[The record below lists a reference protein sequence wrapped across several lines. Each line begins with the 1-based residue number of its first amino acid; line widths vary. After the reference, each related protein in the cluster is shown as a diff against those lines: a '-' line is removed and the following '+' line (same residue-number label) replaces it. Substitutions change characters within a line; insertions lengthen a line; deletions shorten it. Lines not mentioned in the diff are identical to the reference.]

1 MKRKPHICCS
11 SSSFQHG
18 AHPGLGTEDALV
30 QYPSFVGV
38 LQCFSSLWRQFLIR
52 DTLGAGSP
60 LLGFGHFCLLSSW
73 HSVWRGIKSIW
84 NVWNMAIKIAETNL
98 VHQNIGPSFGQS
110 DCLIQTSS
118 KAGVIIIIYQHER
131 YLFTLK
137 SFLSTKHHSGDHTNC
152 LFCFVYWHRHL
163 ALQFQLEKPHTL
175 ISERKALQIG
185 CSSEHILWHC
195 AWIQFS
201 KIPWWRQWRLALPKQ
216 RGC

>member
-1 MKRKPHICCS
+1 MVRTP
-11 SSSFQHG
+11 
-18 AHPGLGTEDALV
+18 V
-30 QYPSFVGV
+30 QYSSLVGV
-38 LQCFSSLWRQFLIR
+38 LLSFGSFGRQFLVG
-52 DTLGAGSP
+52 DALGACSP
-60 LLGFGHFCLLSSW
+60 LLGFGHLYLLCSW
-73 HSVWRGIKSIW
+73 HSVWCGIKSIW
-84 NVWNMAIKIAETNL
+84 NGMKHEHWNCRNKFGPGL
-98 VHQNIGPSFGQS
+98 VK
-110 DCLIQTSS
+110 QTSS